1 MWRSAAVPGS
11 APVSRRV
18 PVVTVAFATVTV
30 LALVDGL
37 AGPSLVILGALATG
51 PCLAAGAGRPRAVLA
66 VGGYALLLINALSWW
81 PDRIWGSEQHL
92 VYNLAA
98 AVMTAVGFGIARE
111 VRAVERARTKA
122 ENEWRTLAA
131 IVAHSDDAVVAASLD
146 GRLTAF
152 NKGAERLYG
161 HSAAD
166 MLDLTVPTFS
176 ALVIPPGAPGP
187 SVDEVIARL
196 AAGEQGIRFTSRRT
210 HRDGTVMDVSVA
222 VSPIRDK
229 DGNLVG
235 LSSATRDISAQVR
248 AEERAQQTQRM
259 ASLGQLAGG
268 VAHDFNNILG
278 IMLSFTAFAEER
290 STDPGI
296 RADLAKARLAGERAV
311 SLTRQLLTFTRQD
324 TVHPEAVDVSAGI
337 AELCAILTRTFDK
350 KVELIVRTAPQPLLV
365 HADAGQI
372 QQVLLNL
379 AVNAR
384 DAMPDGGT
392 LIIEAAEA
400 DLDEHQT
407 GLYPAPAGGRYVR
420 LLVSDTGIGMS
431 AEVAARVF
439 EPFYTTKPKG
449 SGTGLGLAT
458 VYGIVTKA
466 GGSINVYSEPDLG
479 TTFRV
484 YFPAVPAGTA
494 TPAVVAGT
502 APAPGAGRVV
512 LVVDDEPELGEAV
525 VRILRAGGYRTL
537 SADGGVQA
545 LAIGAQDCD
554 LLLTDIIMPEMSGR
568 QLAAKFQQRRPGLPV
583 LYMSGY
589 SDGLVG
595 KDGLLEDDV
604 AFIEK
609 PFTAT
614 QLLSRV
620 GGMFVG
626 VDAPVLRPE
635 VPADDGSAPEADS
648 DPRSSTGSFAG
659 G

>member
-1 MWRSAAVPGS
+1 MWRSAAVPG
-11 APVSRRV
+11 AALISRRV
-18 PVVTVAFATVTV
+18 PVVAVAFAAVTV

-37 AGPSLVILGALATG
+37 SGPTMVILGTLATG

-66 VGGYALLLINALSWW
+66 VGAYALLLINVLSWG
-81 PDRIWGSEQHL
+81 PDRIWGSDRHL
-92 VYNLAA
+92 VFNLAA

-111 VRAVERARTKA
+111 VRAVERARA
-122 ENEWRTLAA
+122 EAESEWRTLAA

-152 NKGAERLYG
+152 NTGAERLYG
-161 HSAAD
+161 YLAAETVGMSVSAY
-166 MLDLTVPTFS
+166 S
-176 ALVIPPGAPGP
+176 SLVTPPGAPGP
-187 SVDEVIARL
+187 SADEVIARL
-196 AAGEQGIRFTSRRT
+196 GQGEQGIRFTSRRS
-210 HRDGTVMDVSVA
+210 HRDGTIKDVSVV
-222 VSPIRDK
+222 VSPILDK
-229 DGNLVG
+229 AGRLVG
-235 LSSATRDISAQVR
+235 LSSATRDTSAQRR
-248 AEERAQQTQRM
+248 AEERAQQSQRM

-290 STDPGI
+290 STDPDV
-296 RADLAKARLAGERAV
+296 RADLAKVRLAGERAV
-311 SLTRQLLTFTRQD
+311 GLTRQLLTFTRQD
-324 TVHPEAVDVSAGI
+324 TTHPESVDVNAGI

-350 KVELIVRTAPQPLLV
+350 KIELIARPAPQPLLV

-392 LIIEAAEA
+392 LIIEAAET
-400 DLDEHQT
+400 DLDEHQA
-407 GLYPAPAGGRYVR
+407 GLHPAPTGGRYVR
-420 LLVSDTGIGMS
+420 LLVSDTGTGMS

-449 SGTGLGLAT
+449 TGTGLGLAT
-458 VYGIVTKA
+458 VYGIVTEA

-484 YFPAVPAGTA
+484 YFPAAPAGTPAAPVAA
-494 TPAVVAGT
+494 TT
-502 APAPGAGRVV
+502 APLPGAGRTV

-525 VRILRAGGYRTL
+525 VRILENGGYRTL
-537 SADGGVQA
+537 SATSGAKA
-545 LAIGAQDCD
+545 LALGVEDCD

-568 QLAAKFQQRRPGLPV
+568 QLADEIQQRRPDLPV

-589 SDGLVG
+589 SDGLIG
-595 KDGLLEDDV
+595 SNGLLEEDV

-620 GGMFVG
+620 GGVFLA
-626 VDAPVLRPE
+626 APAPEFRPE
-635 VPADDGSAPEADS
+635 DHPAGAASVPRADS
-648 DPRSSTGSFAG
+648 GSLTG
-659 G
+659 